1 MTAYAAPHRFAH
13 GSMPTAAQLTTYA
26 TALDAIH
33 ERMGD
38 VLLIPASA
46 HLKVGEDLDHQAL
59 RRPGDRYLWVRGDG
73 TLSVPAIPTIN
84 DQTITDTD
92 EPTRFDLDALGIPV
106 GAILRVS
113 DSTWIMLTS
122 DP

>member
-1 MTAYAAPHRFAH
+1 MTTYAAPHRFAH
-13 GSMPTAAQLTTYA
+13 GNIPTAAQLTTYA

-38 VLLIPASA
+38 ALLIPASA
-46 HLKVGEDLDHQAL
+46 HLKPGEDLDHQAL
-59 RRPGDRYLWVRGDG
+59 RRPGDRYLWIYGDG
-73 TLSVPAIPTIN
+73 SLSVPAIPTIN
-84 DQTITDTD
+84 DQALTDD
-92 EPTRFDLDALGIPV
+92 DQPTRFDLDALGIPV

-113 DSTWIMLTS
+113 DCTWIMVTA